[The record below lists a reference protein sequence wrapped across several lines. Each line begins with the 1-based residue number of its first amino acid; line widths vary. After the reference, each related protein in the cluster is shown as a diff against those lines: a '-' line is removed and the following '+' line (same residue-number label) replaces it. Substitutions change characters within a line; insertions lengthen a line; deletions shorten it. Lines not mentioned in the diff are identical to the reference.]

1 MGDFRGGDAG
11 ASQAWALLRP
21 VLGWLRRR
29 AGEGS
34 TWAGLAMIAVVLG
47 SDPMQA
53 HGLAQAISLI
63 IGGGL
68 VATGPGPQDGAAR

>member
-1 MGDFRGGDAG
+1 MGDWNGDASG
-11 ASQAWALLRP
+11 VLAGRALLRRIGAWAR
-21 VLGWLRRR
+21 LR
-29 AGEGS
+29 AGESS

-53 HGLAQAISLI
+53 QGLAQAVSLV

-68 VATGPGPQDGAAR
+68 VATGPLPGSGARR